1 MRRTGDTEMTTAL
14 FAANAQNRP
23 LLSTEE
29 LAAQLALR
37 PQSIRKRFCQTG
49 AYFCVRPV
57 KLPNGRLMWPGDSLD
72 QLAAASK

>member
-1 MRRTGDTEMTTAL
+1 MTTNQLVAI
-14 FAANAQNRP
+14 AKNRP

-29 LAAQLALR
+29 LAAQLTLR
-37 PQSIRKRFCQTG
+37 PQSIRKRYCKTG
-49 AYFCVRPV
+49 AYFCLRPV